1 MTTEIGAR
9 VGGFPAC
16 LTHVAVGCD
25 RVPLWQVED
34 LEAHVDRDAL
44 LRDDDGAE
52 PPYWAHL
59 WSGAR
64 LLAAAVPRRAGRV
77 LELGCGLGLPA
88 LTAARRGADVIAID
102 HEPTALAFV
111 RASARSGGVGGLRVV
126 AADFRNLPLVGRFDL
141 VLLAEV
147 LYDRAA
153 FDGLARSLT
162 QILAPRGE
170 ALLTDGRRID
180 TTAFYDRLPAWG
192 LRCAATEFVVTEEGS
207 PVRVRLARITRRD
220 R

>member
-1 MTTEIGAR
+1 M
-9 VGGFPAC
+9 GGFHAR
-16 LTHVAVGCD
+16 LTHVAVGRD

-44 LRDDDGAE
+44 LRDGGGAE
-52 PPYWAHL
+52 PPYWAYL
-59 WSGAR
+59 WGGAR
-64 LLAAAVPRRAGRV
+64 LLAAAVPRDAGRV

-88 LTAARRGADVIAID
+88 LTAARRGANVLAID
-102 HEPTALAFV
+102 REPAALAFV
-111 RASARSGGVGGLRVV
+111 RASARSGGVGGLCAL
-126 AADFRNLPLVGRFDL
+126 AADFRDLPLVGCFDL

-147 LYDRAA
+147 LYDRGA

-162 QILAPRGE
+162 QVLAPRGT
-170 ALLTDGRRID
+170 ALLTDARRID
-180 TTAFYDRLPAWG
+180 TTAFYDRLAAWG
-192 LRCAATEFVVTEEGS
+192 LRWCATEFVATEEGS

>member
-1 MTTEIGAR
+1 VTTEIGAR
-9 VGGFPAC
+9 VGGFHAR
-16 LTHVAVGCD
+16 LTHVAVGRD

-44 LRDDDGAE
+44 LRDDDGVE

-77 LELGCGLGLPA
+77 LELGCGLGLPT
-88 LTAARRGADVIAID
+88 LTAARRGADVIAVD
-102 HEPTALAFV
+102 REPAALAFV
-111 RASARSGGVGGLRVV
+111 RASARSGGGRGLRAV
-126 AADFRNLPLVGRFDL
+126 AADFRHLPLVGRFDL

-147 LYDRAA
+147 LYDRGA

-162 QILAPRGE
+162 QVLAPRGE
-170 ALLTDGRRID
+170 ALVTDARRID
-180 TTAFYDRLPAWG
+180 TTGFYDRLEARG
-192 LRCAATEFVVTEEGS
+192 LRWSATEFLAMEEGNS
-207 PVRVRLARITRRD
+207 VRVRLARITRRD